1 MSDFVRALASLA
13 QDPDDPDLNLRVA
26 FMYHEQGQ
34 TAAAL
39 TYYMRCAE
47 RTNVAEVSYAC
58 LLRSAQCF
66 ESQGNRHVS
75 VRSLARR
82 ALVLLPRR
90 PEAYWYLARFHE
102 QHSQHAECYMLCAI
116 AQELCDLDLAALS
129 VPVGYPGEWALTFE
143 RSISAWWWGLNQQ
156 SRDGFA
162 HLLEHYW
169 WQMDPAHRTAL
180 IQNLRRIGMDQNF
193 FDMEYR
199 KACADTSDINE
210 HLPVLRQL
218 AESVEHVTEMGVRT
232 GVSTRAFLAGAKVL
246 RSYDIYLDAEVQQL
260 FDIANSLGHDAVYR
274 QADVLTIG
282 IDETDLLFIDTLHN
296 YAQLRSELAKH
307 SGQVRR
313 YIVLHDTETFG
324 FKDEL
329 GLGPGL
335 QQAIDEFLA
344 ANNSW
349 RLRNKYTNN
358 NGLTVLE
365 RC

>member
-1 MSDFVRALASLA
+1 M
-13 QDPDDPDLNLRVA
+13 
-26 FMYHEQGQ
+26 
-34 TAAAL
+34 
-39 TYYMRCAE
+39 
-47 RTNVAEVSYAC
+47 
-58 LLRSAQCF
+58 
-66 ESQGNRHVS
+66 
-75 VRSLARR
+75 
-82 ALVLLPRR
+82 
-90 PEAYWYLARFHE
+90 
-102 QHSQHAECYMLCAI
+102 
-116 AQELCDLDLAALS
+116 
-129 VPVGYPGEWALTFE
+129 
-143 RSISAWWWGLNQQ
+143 
-156 SRDGFA
+156 
-162 HLLEHYW
+162 
-169 WQMDPAHRTAL
+169 
-180 IQNLRRIGMDQNF
+180 
-193 FDMEYR
+193 
-199 KACADTSDINE
+199 
-210 HLPVLRQL
+210 
-218 AESVEHVTEMGVRT
+218 
-232 GVSTRAFLAGAKVL
+232 
-246 RSYDIYLDAEVQQL
+246 
-260 FDIANSLGHDAVYR
+260 YR